1 MYNSTSLEKYKKE
14 RERERWRVEGV
25 VNGLTGNL
33 MRAKARGELKKE
45 KTTMGTV
52 SVTYTFSS
60 SSSPPLG

>member
-1 MYNSTSLEKYKKE
+1 
-14 RERERWRVEGV
+14 

-45 KTTMGTV
+45 KTTMGTIF
-52 SVTYTFSS
+52 VTYTFRS